1 MRRREFIAV
10 VAGALSWPVAAD
22 AQQTGKMPRIG
33 ILNNGS
39 AASTTNSAFF
49 QGLRELGY
57 TEGQNLAVDFRFADW
72 QLDRLPALAAELVAL
87 KVDVIVAGA
96 TPAARAAKEATRT
109 IPIVAVSVGDPVGDE
124 LIASLG
130 SPGGNVTGNTFLGPE
145 LVAKRLQLFR
155 NAVPGFSRLAAIWHP
170 GAYGE
175 RTMQGFLKETE
186 ATARKLGIELQLVQA
201 LYAAEFENAFSAM
214 VRWNADALI
223 VLPSPCC
230 SPSTD
235 ASWSWPRKTGCRQCI
250 RRESL

>member
-39 AASTTNSAFF
+39 AASRTNSPLF

-57 TEGQNLAVDFRFADW
+57 TEGQNLAIEFRFADW

-87 KVDVIVAGA
+87 RVDVIVAGA
-96 TPAARAAKEATRT
+96 TPVARAAKQATRS
-109 IPIVAVSVGDPVGDE
+109 IPIVAVSMGDPVGDE
-124 LIASLG
+124 LVASLG

-155 NAVPGFSRLAAIWHP
+155 DAVPGFSRLAAIWHP

-175 RTMQGFLKETE
+175 RTMQGFLKELT
-186 ATARKLGIELQLVQA
+186 GMCA
-201 LYAAEFENAFSAM
+201 L
-214 VRWNADALI
+214 
-223 VLPSPCC
+223 
-230 SPSTD
+230 
-235 ASWSWPRKTGCRQCI
+235 
-250 RRESL
+250 

>member
-39 AASTTNSAFF
+39 AASTTNSPLF

-96 TPAARAAKEATRT
+96 TPAARAAKQATST
-109 IPIVAVSVGDPVGDE
+109 IPIVAISMGDPVGDE
-124 LIASLG
+124 LVVSLG
-130 SPGGNVTGNTFLGPE
+130 SPGGNVTGTTFLGPE
-145 LVAKRLQLFR
+145 LVAKRFGLFKQ
-155 NAVPGFSRLAAIWHP
+155 AIPEISRVAALWHP

-175 RTMQGFLKETE
+175 RTLKGFLTETE
-186 ATARKLGIELQLVQA
+186 IAARSLGV
-201 LYAAEFENAFSAM
+201 
-214 VRWNADALI
+214 
-223 VLPSPCC
+223 
-230 SPSTD
+230 
-235 ASWSWPRKTGCRQCI
+235 
-250 RRESL
+250 